1 VTDPRTRLS
10 TYIHATNTYAI
21 ALREYATEL
30 QAQATAYAHGQKR
43 DENGA
48 RRQMVEAEGEWLRAR
63 IALDDGSP

>member
-21 ALREYATEL
+21 ALRNYATEL
-30 QAQATAYAHGQKR
+30 QAQATAMAHGQKR

-48 RRQMVEAEGEWLRAR
+48 RKQMVEAEAEWLQAR
-63 IALDDGSP
+63 IALNDDDP